1 MTNGRERA
9 CEDEPPTLPLFL
21 TLFITGTMAK
31 RPPSYTFIGVESGR
45 LPISAATWKT
55 QVASLKASS

>member
-1 MTNGRERA
+1 MNLL
-9 CEDEPPTLPLFL
+9 TLPLCL
-21 TLFITGTMAK
+21 TLFITGTMAR